1 MNGRMMA
8 FCAQYAVLRN
18 TQQAALAAGYSQ
30 SYARHESYRL
40 LKHPDVQEQLRYLM
54 ERRNELAVLDAAT
67 VVNELGAMAMVRPDE
82 FLKLEGDHWVGK
94 EPGELTERQRASVKD
109 IIIEDIY
116 DKVDGRRILT
126 GQKFRYVMHD
136 KATALMKLGEHFG
149 VGKDPDNAN
158 RKNPFERMPQ
168 AQLEQIASMMQGA
181 LEAPIAEGEFE
192 DA

>member
-1 MNGRMMA
+1 
-8 FCAQYAVLRN
+8 
-18 TQQAALAAGYSQ
+18 
-30 SYARHESYRL
+30 
-40 LKHPDVQEQLRYLM
+40 
-54 ERRNELAVLDAAT
+54 
-67 VVNELGAMAMVRPDE
+67 
-82 FLKLEGDHWVGK
+82 
-94 EPGELTERQRASVKD
+94 VKD

-136 KATALMKLGEHFG
+136 KATAQMKLGEHFG
-149 VGKDPDNAN
+149 VGKDPYNAN
-158 RKNPFERMPQ
+158 RKHPFERMPQ